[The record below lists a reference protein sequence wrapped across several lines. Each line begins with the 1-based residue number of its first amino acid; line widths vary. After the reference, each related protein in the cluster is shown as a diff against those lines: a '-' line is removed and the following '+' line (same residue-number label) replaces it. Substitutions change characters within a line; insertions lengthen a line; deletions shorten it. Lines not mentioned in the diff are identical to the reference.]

1 MSSAYWYCPSAYI
14 RKSRFLIVER
24 QLGYDERGR
33 TSGRA
38 LERVIYKF
46 LADELL
52 RDDSPFPAEHI
63 LCARDLGREA
73 AISAGVFLLADDRRV
88 GGSIAFVFFHY
99 IISRLSSNLNQYS
112 CNVIVSRL
120 SYILYHNAAQK
131 SIVGAN

>member
-73 AISAGVFLLADDRRV
+73 AISAGVFLLADYRAAIVAVFYSFHNYDHDFALAKSTSPKRSILSCV
-88 GGSIAFVFFHY
+88 DVCGGYA
-99 IISRLSSNLNQYS
+99 
-112 CNVIVSRL
+112 VSF
-120 SYILYHNAAQK
+120 
-131 SIVGAN
+131 

>member
-52 RDDSPFPAEHI
+52 RHDSPFPAEHI

-73 AISAGVFLLADDRRV
+73 AISAGSVAALLL
-88 GGSIAFVFFHY
+88 FFF
-99 IISRLSSNLNQYS
+99 I
-112 CNVIVSRL
+112 
-120 SYILYHNAAQK
+120 ILYHAFRPT
-131 SIVGAN
+131 

>member
-1 MSSAYWYCPSAYI
+1 MAYI
-14 RKSRFLIVER
+14 RKSQFLIVDK
-24 QLGYDERGR
+24 QFGYDERGQ

-38 LERVIYKF
+38 LERVIYEF
-46 LADELL
+46 LADKLL
-52 RDDSPFPAEHI
+52 RYDSFFSAEHI
-63 LCARDLGREA
+63 LGARDLGCEA
-73 AISAGVFLLADDRRV
+73 AVSTGVFLLADDRRV